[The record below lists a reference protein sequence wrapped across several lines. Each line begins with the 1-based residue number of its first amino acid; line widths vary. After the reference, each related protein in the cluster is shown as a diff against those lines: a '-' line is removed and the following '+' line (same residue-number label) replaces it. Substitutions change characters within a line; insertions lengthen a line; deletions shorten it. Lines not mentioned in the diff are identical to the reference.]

1 MKDIKRN
8 KVNRIN
14 SENSLDSFSLME
26 DAIDLSIQQEYFNL
40 SETIDFDHIDY
51 KEVFKESSKLFSENI
66 PVEMK
71 KKTLILLAHFG
82 TAESYKILEK
92 YLKSSERALRDW
104 ALLLLRQ
111 LKI

>member
-8 KVNRIN
+8 KVNQVNRIN
-14 SENSLDSFSLME
+14 SEDSLDSFSLME

-51 KEVFKESSKLFSENI
+51 QEVFKESSKLFSENI

-92 YLKSSERALRDW
+92 YLTGFKRLGFVISEGM
-104 ALLLLRQ
+104 
-111 LKI
+111 